1 MLLDY
6 FDGREPESQL
16 PHSLLTKK
24 DAGKI
29 VLSGHYAE
37 TDVKNAVD
45 GKEVN

>member
-1 MLLDY
+1 MAENLKVSYHIL
-6 FDGREPESQL
+6 FDG
-16 PHSLLTKK
+16 K

-29 VLSGHYAE
+29 VLSGNYAE